1 MKKQLIKKIIIEALN
16 GNQMDAVKAAGRN
29 GMQLKEMVN
38 ILVDNYLT
46 DVVENG
52 NENAVNEAKNTI
64 QEIKNKVNEIEN
76 QLNF

>member
-16 GNQMDAVKAAGRN
+16 ANQMDAVKAAGRN

-38 ILVDNYLT
+38 TLVDNYLT